1 MTDRW
6 LALRRVGE
14 WVGFE
19 GQELSEYLTT
29 VRPIHD
35 QALEDRKGSE
45 TERDL
50 RDEYFEFLNENV
62 LSAEPVVNHLRHY
75 QVDQEIVRLF
85 ETGSV
90 PIKDTFRSQSVI
102 DYELDEIVDFVML
115 LKLLER
121 YQERAESGV
130 EPLENLHSLVY
141 LINYQLS
148 ESESYSATEDHGFG
162 MLEKTGYRYTFERR
176 DDYVWSDSLQRDLDR
191 LVAWQLLDRELIDE
205 PKPEW
210 DRTYSISL
218 GQAATLF
225 LTRFEKRLDS
235 FDSLL
240 LNEWEMRQDDV
251 IDDFATSSKVGISS
265 HLDSL
270 DRFRN
275 CSDGQI
281 VLNGRAKKFTSDQD
295 QRGIKINV

>member
-1 MTDRW
+1 M
-6 LALRRVGE
+6 ALRRVGE

-19 GQELSEYLTT
+19 GDELSEYLAT
-29 VRPIHD
+29 VRPIHN
-35 QALEDRKGSE
+35 QALEDRKAGQA
-45 TERDL
+45 ERDL

-62 LSAEPVVNHLRHY
+62 LSAEPVITHLRRY
-75 QVDQEIVRLF
+75 QTDEEVVGLF
-85 ETGSV
+85 ETASV
-90 PIKDTFRSQSVI
+90 PIRDTFRSQSVI

-121 YQERAESGV
+121 YHKMADSGI

-141 LINYQLS
+141 LTNYQLS
-148 ESESYSATEDHGFG
+148 ESDSYSVTEDHGFG

-191 LVAWQLLDRELIDE
+191 LVAWQLFDRELIDE

-240 LNEWEMRQDDV
+240 LKEWEMRQNDV

-265 HLDSL
+265 HLESL
-270 DRFRN
+270 DRFSN
-275 CSDGQI
+275 SSDGQI

>member
-19 GQELSEYLTT
+19 GEELSEYLTT

-35 QALEDRKGSE
+35 QALQDRKGRD
-45 TERDL
+45 TKRDL
-50 RDEYFEFLNENV
+50 RGEYFEFLNENV
-62 LSAEPVVNHLRHY
+62 LSAEPVVTHLRRY
-75 QVDQEIVRLF
+75 QVDEEIVGLF

-121 YQERAESGV
+121 YQQKAEEDI
-130 EPLENLHSLVY
+130 EPLENLHSFVY
-141 LINYQLS
+141 LTNYRLS
-148 ESESYSATEDHGFG
+148 ESDSYTVTEDHGFG
-162 MLEKTGYRYTFERR
+162 MLEETGFRYTFERR

-191 LVAWQLLDRELIDE
+191 LVAWQLLDKDLAEN

-210 DRTYSISL
+210 DRTYSVSL
-218 GQAATLF
+218 GQAANLF
-225 LTRFEKRLDS
+225 LTRFEKRLNN

-240 LNEWEMRQDDV
+240 LNEWERRQNSV
-251 IDDFATSSKVGISS
+251 IEDFATSSKVGISS
-265 HLDSL
+265 HLESL
-270 DRFRN
+270 DRFSS
-275 CSDGQI
+275 CSDGHI
-281 VLNGRAKKFTSDQD
+281 VLNGRAKKFTSDQN
-295 QRGIKINV
+295 QQEVLINV